1 MSAPTAQQLDALKKF
16 DTPTMCNAIE
26 MLSPERR
33 GHGFTRRN
41 LHCIAP
47 DNAPIV
53 AYARTAS
60 IRAGKPAAAD
70 QAAVM
75 ALRASYYSY
84 VADGDVAKLVVM
96 QDLDSEPGVGAFWG
110 EVNTTIHRGLGCD
123 AVITNGSVRDLD
135 EFAPGFSALAG
146 VIGPSHAFVH
156 VVNYR
161 ETVEVAGMTVHHD
174 DLIHADQHGAVVV
187 PLDVVADIPDA
198 VDLIVRREA
207 VILEAAR
214 AADFNID
221 KLLDAMSRQSE
232 IH

>member
-1 MSAPTAQQLDALKKF
+1 MSAPSQQQLEALKRF

-26 MLSPERR
+26 MIRPQRR
-33 GHGFTRRN
+33 GHGFTRSN

-47 DNAPIV
+47 ENTPIV
-53 AYARTAS
+53 AYARTAT
-60 IRAGKPAAAD
+60 IRAGQPAAQDPETVAR
-70 QAAVM
+70 
-75 ALRASYYSY
+75 LRADYYRY
-84 VADGDVAKLVVM
+84 IATGDVAKVVVM
-96 QDLDSEPGVGAFWG
+96 QDLDNAAGVGSFWG

-156 VVNYR
+156 VVNFN
-161 ETVEVAGMTVHHD
+161 ESVEVAGMTVHHN
-174 DLIHADQHGAVVV
+174 DLIHADKHGAVVI
-187 PLDVVADIPDA
+187 PEDIVADIAAA

-207 VILEAAR
+207 VILDAAR
-214 AADFNID
+214 APDFDIE
-221 KLLDAMSRQSE
+221 KLITAMSAQSE